1 MAVTRAVPRSLIAAP
16 TAAPRTVRRIGV
28 RVWALL
34 HAPAL
39 LNGRPAGLNDVAFIE
54 DDRARLNRRG

>member
-1 MAVTRAVPRSLIAAP
+1 MAAP
-16 TAAPRTVRRIGV
+16 TASPRTARRIGV

-39 LNGRPAGLNDVAFIE
+39 LSGRPAGLNDVAFIE